1 MTMPTIA
8 NLRAKLKRKSP
19 VDLAVEKLKKFQKP
33 NSDEY
38 DVWGAYDSGE
48 YEREFLAQVF
58 GEDVITSVEKLS
70 GEYNTDMA
78 ALEPYRKEDNYDVRG
93 ALNAGV
99 PADILKRRF
108 GEDAMT
114 ALAAP
119 VPANADILKPVSI
132 ENIPL
137 ALPVQETV
145 EERDNRLYEQ
155 AVFETQVLPTLPGE
169 IMGQYFR
176 AKRGDITADE
186 FNEIYRTW
194 QETRKLELTELVGK
208 ILPGFAEIAEDKR
221 TGAAM
226 AYLDALYKDEA
237 VQAGFVEAIRAM
249 GHTPEAEDIIKGV
262 MPGFTARDIKIIF
275 GENVTPLEQLP
286 LAGYRISEQPLQD
299 VMDYA
304 LKDPEGLRRAVRYEG
319 RTPETE
325 ALLESVYGVLP
336 DNYLDKYFETG
347 PADDFLTGKW
357 LPKPLKDYWGMAV
370 QGIGDIL
377 SMTGGVADRFGA
389 DGMAEELKL
398 AGTYG
403 QVYAKDVKIADKYTP
418 QWFAQNMARMA
429 PMMLGL
435 MGVSIITGG
444 TASGVIAAAGG
455 GTFLQAAGAAVVSGV
470 VSSAGEG
477 LMEAGDAYNEA
488 KARGLN
494 DKEAGA
500 VFDRVFQQNFALLSG
515 SNTIQYG
522 LTFFIPGGKATSF
535 LVKALTYGFDAAS
548 EGAEEAGQLA
558 IQRGALGEP
567 QRFDDEMLQSLV
579 LGTAGGFGFA
589 GIGTVN
595 SLIQEKIIN
604 KMPESD
610 YDQFRQK
617 IQSYIGLGFSRKEA
631 EAKAWDEFSGTPEGL
646 TAVKEAA
653 DEVMAEEA
661 AEMRAQAPQAQA
673 AVKEISAQAGTA
685 NEQVDNF
692 VNEFTQPAEEAPQAV
707 AEFNE
712 TDAGI
717 QKSMLEEVPEAE
729 VRVQGKG
736 KTTQITMD
744 DQMKLEQSRRGI
756 PNNADEAQAELET
769 INEQIK
775 SDPVAN
781 YKINIGNKKTGKGEK
796 AKIIKDMR
804 TLEWFI
810 SLREGEIPETFTVK
824 QARALNPRKSY
835 SKYLQQGAKNY
846 NKVPR
851 DEVFDEIASEL
862 GFEDSE
868 ALSEHI
874 NKLREMRRR
883 ADYLKKWLEAEPET
897 QTEETAEE
905 KADNE
910 AVTSWNELDKSIEEW
925 RIKRETVK
933 AMKQLLIDFT
943 RANIPAVAERG
954 KFLES
959 VAKAETEYDVQ
970 AVMEK
975 VKQYAAERARAVLQ
989 KKIRKA
995 MEKTK
1000 PKYQGGMK
1008 KGRFIAEVQSQLD
1021 AIRKNIDGD
1030 RQAAINQIANNI
1042 QDSEDGKLDY
1052 GDMLIGNEL
1061 LATAGINEQSV
1072 EQLQRTLEYIK
1083 SLKDYGRAVHGEDI
1097 AKFRAKMESW
1107 KKDIVNDLTG
1117 GKGLKAGSE
1126 AMAKEAE
1133 LPPAGIIEK
1142 LINRQYGWQDL
1153 LDKASKLS
1161 GGKPFQSFL
1170 SKFGAQVMRARDAEN
1185 GRMQRIAGQAQ
1196 AKAREIFGVKNNGQL
1211 NDILNRQSNK
1221 KIDLGKFAITDEDG
1235 RHVITLEMT
1244 KAQMIKKYQ
1253 EFKDPSLTDTF
1264 DRGMHWTAEIQNA
1277 ITSGLTAQE
1286 RAWADWQMEFY
1297 QQYYNDVNA
1306 VYREVYGI
1314 DLPHNLNYSPISRD
1328 FDSDVPEQ
1336 QLVYRDLA
1344 RWAVVTNGSL
1354 KTRQRNIQPLKLTD
1368 ANRTLINH
1376 ITQMEHFI
1384 NWAKPMRELRTVFSD
1399 KSVRNAFY
1407 QYHGRDILNQI
1418 DSYIQDFSR
1427 GGVNKMLNVSLFDK
1441 ARGNFAKAILGFKP
1455 AIALQQIP
1463 TVFAYLTEMKTGDF
1477 LTGVISFWSD
1487 PVNSWKWMMKNVPYL
1502 KERYEGGFERDMKV
1516 AMSGDAY
1523 KSFLG
1528 KQNFTN
1534 VLYFL
1539 MSTGDKFAVL
1549 QGWWAKYRAEYNRLM
1564 AEGRDA
1570 YVGEKGVQQ
1579 EAIEEANNATDRTQN
1594 TSSIDT
1600 LSAWQRGGT
1609 FWKLLTMFQSQPNKY
1624 FRIIANNLRNFQYKR
1639 GSRVKALSNVA
1650 LAWVIL
1656 PAIFT
1661 LIQNGFR
1668 WRKDR
1673 ELADVAMA
1681 PVNDL
1686 LFFGQISQTVN
1697 DWIVGETFDYQPTP
1711 VMAPVRDALSF
1722 IQKAGKIIDQ
1732 AQDPYDDI
1740 TADEWIKFIESLL
1753 KPVGEITGVPTPY
1766 LIMVEKAIRSGD
1778 PRQLVFSQW
1787 ALEEGKPDLATKAN
1801 TETVKLGLQKETGPT
1816 AIVPAD
1822 KAPEIYQMTDLYTYY
1837 NQTFSKTLPSDI
1849 TEKKGFNAV
1858 AAAWGQAAVF
1868 NDAMESL
1875 PGKKLYE
1882 IIEDLEKDNSLEW
1895 TFAQYYQQWQARQ
1908 KIKSL
1913 AELKDFDKENPRAF
1927 LGNITSDQYKLL
1939 LQYEGLDKA
1948 GRETFLKEHPELN
1961 INPRIEW
1968 LKAHPQENAALALW
1982 GKANIYTQEAYNAAV
1997 KLQNE
2002 LGIADAA
2009 LPDRVFPP
2017 KEIAGDYFKYQDSV
2031 NATSANS
2038 WETQLIIVQND
2049 KLRGWLGRED
2059 ISTPAEALELQIK
2072 HRELYDIEASYR
2084 DKDSANYIADD
2095 DLRAAAIKALK
2106 TANTE
2111 WVDDMRR
2118 VEAIKNNGSQY
2129 QNDWAERGK
2138 TVDRYGAGSSEA
2150 KLWLLE
2156 HGEVFRWALGNKLLT
2171 DDGAGWN
2178 KKVLEIDVE
2187 YRGLDKQYESY
2198 GDEES
2203 NAYIDDEKA
2212 RAEARKALLVSNPE
2226 YADAQARRAVYAAGG
2241 DDAAAENN
2249 VEYATI
2255 VRQYSGGSAEARLYR
2270 IDHPDFDLWGRNTE
2284 TFGWSEIKDNVNILR
2299 INAQWRIFDEQYEA
2313 IKDAD
2318 PAVQAGLREEYLN
2331 ERLAYKAER
2340 RRREAYQLFGSGQVI
2355 PVGDELEA
2363 ARQQFYNA
2371 YGISP
2376 ETSERLNTVELYP
2389 TKEKVG
2395 GMYEGEK
2402 IGIGAAYPEN
2412 EAAGTTS
2419 YLTERIAHEFGHR
2432 LWDDLTEEAKA
2443 AFTDMLNKRPELG
2456 KWVDTHYG
2464 AGAPVTEA
2472 YATVFAQ
2479 APTAVKDG
2487 VMTAE
2492 DYKAF
2497 YPGVMTERLLG
2508 QELRGI
2514 PAQGAYQVPE
2524 EMVEKYVAYMDLPLK
2539 GKRRD
2544 RFLIENPEFARM
2556 MHKAAGIDL
2565 PDTAPSVQYD
2575 DIYDQYAGQF
2585 EKLEGLADNKS
2596 PYYIEDPEEREK
2608 ARDAMRFKDGK
2619 LTEFGLAEIK
2629 RQAYANYIPDEYIER
2644 YAGYYKVLAEGR
2656 PENWPKDRNGNKLT
2670 WYEDDWYLQEHPEF
2684 YENVYLGVLELE
2696 PVDFSMLP
2704 SREVFQKYAI
2714 YSGLPEGKRR
2724 DDYRAA
2730 NRDLDKWLV
2739 AAGIVTTPIGEKTRR
2754 THLTPAEQKAEEVA
2768 KLRERLKH

>member
-70 GEYNTDMA
+70 GEYNADMA
-78 ALEPYRKEDNYDVRG
+78 ALEPYRVEDNYLVRG

-119 VPANADILKPVSI
+119 VPANADILKPVNI

-208 ILPGFAEIAEDKR
+208 LLPGLNEIAEDKR

-304 LKDPEGLRRAVRYEG
+304 VKDPEGLRRAVRYEG

-429 PMMLGL
+429 PLMLGL

-470 VSSAGEG
+470 VSSTGEG

-494 DKEAGA
+494 DAEAGA
-500 VFDRVFQQNFALLSG
+500 VFDRVFQQNVALLSG
-515 SNTIQYG
+515 SNTVQYG

-579 LGTAGGFGFA
+579 LGTAGGFAFA

-631 EAKAWDEFSGTPEGL
+631 EAKTWDEFAGTPEGL

-673 AVKEISAQAGTA
+673 AVKEISGQAGTA

-692 VNEFTQPAEEAPQAV
+692 VNEFTEKDSGTKEVSYPNIEKDNAITNQVREIVQKQNEIIDQQGEILSKYKKDKYGNISLSPQDERRFDELTAQREELSKQRDALEKTRPNADLVKKEANARSQSLDTKPVKTVTPRLPKSYVDFLKEDAPDPQTAKENIAKARKAYAEGDIM
-707 AEFNE
+707 
-712 TDAGI
+712 T
-717 QKSMLEEVPEAE
+717 LEEL
-729 VRVQGKG
+729 G
-736 KTTQITMD
+736 
-744 DQMKLEQSRRGI
+744 L
-756 PNNADEAQAELET
+756 DEASKELQENT
-769 INEQIK
+769 
-775 SDPVAN
+775 
-781 YKINIGNKKTGKGEK
+781 
-796 AKIIKDMR
+796 
-804 TLEWFI
+804 
-810 SLREGEIPETFTVK
+810 
-824 QARALNPRKSY
+824 
-835 SKYLQQGAKNY
+835 
-846 NKVPR
+846 
-851 DEVFDEIASEL
+851 
-862 GFEDSE
+862 
-868 ALSEHI
+868 
-874 NKLREMRRR
+874 
-883 ADYLKKWLEAEPET
+883 
-897 QTEETAEE
+897 
-905 KADNE
+905 
-910 AVTSWNELDKSIEEW
+910 
-925 RIKRETVK
+925 IKRELSKPKKNQIPNKEAQFQQVQETVEDSGVPPVNLPK
-933 AMKQLLIDFT
+933 A
-943 RANIPAVAERG
+943 PAPPTVTP
-954 KFLES
+954 S
-959 VAKAETEYDVQ
+959 TQQPQSQSPVQ
-970 AVMEK
+970 ARK
-975 VKQYAAERARAVLQ
+975 VEDVVKSVVEAIRDAKPAREATEQMKHKELQ
-989 KKIRKA
+989 KRAAVYASILQGGQGSKAFDKAKSALKGELPQADFELDLVKFEISEADIQTMFEKIRLSNLRPFQKLNTA
-995 MEKTK
+995 EALNKLLTGQIPTEGDINLLEKMFGK
-1000 PKYQGGMK
+1000 EL
-1008 KGRFIAEVQSQLD
+1008 AD
-1021 AIRKNIDGD
+1021 AI
-1030 RQAAINQIANNI
+1030 
-1042 QDSEDGKLDY
+1042 L
-1052 GDMLIGNEL
+1052 
-1061 LATAGINEQSV
+1061 
-1072 EQLQRTLEYIK
+1072 
-1083 SLKDYGRAVHGEDI
+1083 
-1097 AKFRAKMESW
+1097 
-1107 KKDIVNDLTG
+1107 
-1117 GKGLKAGSE
+1117 
-1126 AMAKEAE
+1126 
-1133 LPPAGIIEK
+1133 
-1142 LINRQYGWQDL
+1142 
-1153 LDKASKLS
+1153 SKLS
-1161 GGKPFQSFL
+1161 GWQKAGKVTQSVLNIPRTLQTIADL
-1170 SKFGAQVMRARDAEN
+1170 SATLRQGIVLAFGQPIQFGKSFVNELKAVFSEN
-1185 GRMQRIAGQAQ
+1185 NY
-1196 AKAREIFGVKNNGQL
+1196 NNL
-1211 NDILNRQSNK
+1211 NDILDNMRYSQEATEHKLYQAHNVGTASSPSAYEEAFQARILEHVPIIKNIVRASERAYNMFLDTLRMETWAYWCRK
-1221 KIDLGKFAITDEDG
+1221 WEGTGKSWNDYDKLADFINHATGRGDLGKFENAASWLNAAFFSPRFIASRIQVPLDLITTTPAVRKIIARNLVAFVGSGLLAIMLAKLGGAETEDDPRSADFG
-1235 RHVITLEMT
+1235 KIKIGNTRLDIWGSYLPYARFVTQVIT
-1244 KAQMIKKYQ
+1244 
-1253 EFKDPSLTDTF
+1253 
-1264 DRGMHWTAEIQNA
+1264 G
-1277 ITSGLTAQE
+1277 E
-1286 RAWADWQMEFY
+1286 R
-1297 QQYYNDVNA
+1297 
-1306 VYREVYGI
+1306 
-1314 DLPHNLNYSPISRD
+1314 
-1328 FDSDVPEQ
+1328 
-1336 QLVYRDLA
+1336 
-1344 RWAVVTNGSL
+1344 
-1354 KTRQRNIQPLKLTD
+1354 
-1368 ANRTLINH
+1368 
-1376 ITQMEHFI
+1376 
-1384 NWAKPMRELRTVFSD
+1384 
-1399 KSVRNAFY
+1399 KS
-1407 QYHGRDILNQI
+1407 
-1418 DSYIQDFSR
+1418 
-1427 GGVNKMLNVSLFDK
+1427 
-1441 ARGNFAKAILGFKP
+1441 
-1455 AIALQQIP
+1455 
-1463 TVFAYLTEMKTGDF
+1463 T
-1477 LTGVISFWSD
+1477 
-1487 PVNSWKWMMKNVPYL
+1487 
-1502 KERYEGGFERDMKV
+1502 
-1516 AMSGDAY
+1516 
-1523 KSFLG
+1523 
-1528 KQNFTN
+1528 
-1534 VLYFL
+1534 
-1539 MSTGDKFAVL
+1539 STGDV
-1549 QGWWAKYRAEYNRLM
+1549 YDINRKDIAANFLRSKLAPVPGM
-1564 AEGRDA
+1564 LWDLAEGKTFIGDEINAKNAGQLIFERLTPMFLQDVIESVEDSGGMGA
-1570 YVGEKGVQQ
+1570 LYGVLSALGVGVQTYEDNWNTQ
-1579 EAIEEANNATDRTQN
+1579 ET
-1594 TSSIDT
+1594 
-1600 LSAWQRGGT
+1600 
-1609 FWKLLTMFQSQPNKY
+1609 
-1624 FRIIANNLRNFQYKR
+1624 
-1639 GSRVKALSNVA
+1639 
-1650 LAWVIL
+1650 
-1656 PAIFT
+1656 
-1661 LIQNGFR
+1661 
-1668 WRKDR
+1668 
-1673 ELADVAMA
+1673 
-1681 PVNDL
+1681 
-1686 LFFGQISQTVN
+1686 
-1697 DWIVGETFDYQPTP
+1697 
-1711 VMAPVRDALSF
+1711 
-1722 IQKAGKIIDQ
+1722 
-1732 AQDPYDDI
+1732 
-1740 TADEWIKFIESLL
+1740 
-1753 KPVGEITGVPTPY
+1753 
-1766 LIMVEKAIRSGD
+1766 
-1778 PRQLVFSQW
+1778 
-1787 ALEEGKPDLATKAN
+1787 
-1801 TETVKLGLQKETGPT
+1801 KLGLPVNENVLP
-1816 AIVPAD
+1816 
-1822 KAPEIYQMTDLYTYY
+1822 YT
-1837 NQTFSKTLPSDI
+1837 
-1849 TEKKGFNAV
+1849 
-1858 AAAWGQAAVF
+1858 AAVKIYTAKYYYSEIGRMIG
-1868 NDAMESL
+1868 DATADMLKKKKTIPAKVVSVAEARDLKKELEVIPNHKLTSL
-1875 PGKKLYE
+1875 NADPAKG
-1882 IIEDLEKDNSLEW
+1882 D
-1895 TFAQYYQQWQARQ
+1895 TFIQYFMQWQARE
-1908 KIKSL
+1908 KITDET
-1913 AELKDFDKENPRAF
+1913 ELKEFDNQYPQAYI
-1927 LGNITSDQYKLL
+1927 GNITQNEYVL
-1939 LQYEGLDKA
+1939 LQQYHNLTGDEQKQ
-1948 GRETFLKEHPELN
+1948 FLKAHPELN

-1968 LKAHPQENAALALW
+1968 LKAHPQENAVLSLW
-1982 GKANIYTQEAYNAAV
+1982 GQADIYTQEAYSKVMTLAKSLDIPENALV
-1997 KLQNE
+1997 N
-2002 LGIADAA
+2002 I
-2009 LPDRVFPP
+2009 PP
-2017 KEIAGDYFKYQDSV
+2017 AEIAGDYFKYQDSV

-2049 KLRGWLGRED
+2049 KLKGWLGRED
-2059 ISTPAEALELQIK
+2059 INTPAEALELQIK

-2284 TFGWSEIKDNVNILR
+2284 TFGWSEIKDNVNVLR

-2318 PAVQAGLREEYLN
+2318 PDTQARLREEYLN
-2331 ERLAYKAER
+2331 ERLSYKAER
-2340 RRREAYQLFGSGQVI
+2340 RRREAYQLFGGGPVI
-2355 PVGDELEA
+2355 PVEDELEA

-2376 ETSERLNTVELYP
+2376 ETAERLNTVELYP
-2389 TKEKVG
+2389 TKEKYG
-2395 GMYEGEK
+2395 GVYEGEK

-2412 EAAGTTS
+2412 EEAGTTS

-2432 LWDDLTEEAKA
+2432 MWDDLTEEAKA
-2443 AFTDMLNKRPELG
+2443 AFTDMLNQRPELG
-2456 KWVDTHYG
+2456 KWVETHYG
-2464 AGAPVTEA
+2464 VGAPATEA

-2497 YPGVMTERLLG
+2497 YPNVMTERLLG

-2524 EMVEKYVAYMDLPLK
+2524 EMVEMYVAYMDLPLK

-2596 PYYIEDPEEREK
+2596 KYYIEDPEEREK
-2608 ARDAMRFKDGK
+2608 ARDALRFKDGK

-2629 RQAYANYIPDEYIER
+2629 RQAYANYIADEYIER

-2704 SREVFQKYAI
+2704 SREVFQKYAV

-2754 THLTPAEQKAEEVA
+2754 SHLTPAEQKAEEVA
-2768 KLRERLKH
+2768 KLRERLKR